1 LKTLVLS
8 ETEIKKLVSLK
19 QTITAVESAFKMKGL
34 GNAQMP
40 PKQYVIMKKYNGD
53 LRTMPAYLEE
63 TDVATV
69 KVVNSHPENQ
79 KHGLPTVM
87 ATIILVDP
95 KTGAPSAIMG
105 GTWITALR
113 TGAAGAVAAKYL
125 ANPNP
130 KTVGLV
136 GAGVQARTQL
146 MGLQIVFDSI
156 KQVRVW
162 DINPKASINYVE
174 EMKQKYPHLEIC
186 EVKSIKKTVQEADII
201 VTTTPSR
208 KPLVSAEWINSGT
221 HINCIGADAPGK
233 QELDPN
239 ILLKSKIVVDDW
251 EQGIHGGE
259 INVAF
264 SKGVLTKDDIWGDI
278 CEIVA
283 GLKQG
288 RTSSEEITVFTS
300 TGLAIQ
306 DAATANVAYQKALT
320 EKVGKEIDLLNL

>member
-1 LKTLVLS
+1 MKTLVLS
-8 ETEIKKLVSLK
+8 ETEIRNLVSLK
-19 QTITAVESAFKMKGL
+19 ETITAVESAFKMKGL
-34 GNAQMP
+34 GKAQMP
-40 PKQYVIMKKYNGD
+40 PKQYVIMEKYNGD

-69 KVVNSHPENQ
+69 KVVNSHPENRKQ
-79 KHGLPTVM
+79 GLPTVI

-95 KTGAPSAIMG
+95 KTGAPAAIMG

-113 TGAAGAVAAKYL
+113 TGAAGAVAAKFL

-130 KTVGLV
+130 ETVGLV
-136 GAGVQARTQL
+136 GAGAQARTQL
-146 MGLQIVFDSI
+146 MGLQIIFDSI
-156 KQVRVW
+156 KQVTVW
-162 DINPKASINYVE
+162 DINPKASKSFSK
-174 EMKQKYPHLEIC
+174 EMKQKFPDLEIC
-186 EVKSIKKTVQEADII
+186 PVENVKQAVQKANII

-208 KPLVSAEWINSGT
+208 KPLVTADWVDSGT

-251 EQGIHGGE
+251 EQGSHGGE
-259 INVAF
+259 INVPL
-264 SKGVLTKDDIWGDI
+264 SNGILSKDDVWGDI

-288 RTSSEEITVFTS
+288 RTSTDEITVFTS

-306 DAATANVAYQKALT
+306 DAATASVAYQMAL
-320 EKVGKEIDLLNL
+320 KNNVGKEIDLLNL